1 MKNLLYILILLI
13 GFSFNSQGQ
22 SKPIE
27 DTVTFTFDN
36 DTSFAYRTTYDYR
49 FAVGFK
55 ATSLTG
61 SLDGFVYIET
71 KMIGCDWETITNDT
85 TIDVDGS
92 SKYSFDEANRSFNYI
107 NDYTRVDSIRFRYDV
122 NSISGGTVFHKFKRY
137 RQAN

>member
-1 MKNLLYILILLI
+1 MKNLLYILLLL
-13 GFSFNSQGQ
+13 GFSFSSMAQ

-27 DTVTFTFDN
+27 DTVTFIFDN

-49 FAVGFK
+49 FGVGFK

-61 SLDGFVYIET
+61 SLDGFVYIEI
-71 KMIGCDWETITNDT
+71 KYLGADWETISNDT
-85 TIDVDGS
+85 TIDVNGS
-92 SKYSFDEANRSFNYI
+92 SKYSFDAANKSFNYI
-107 NDYTRVDSIRFRYDV
+107 NDYTRADSIRFRYDA